1 MSDLTFTNRS
11 IVDFKQKLTG
21 GGARSNLFEVEI
33 EYPIEIAVDTSANG
47 PKEFGKF
54 MIKAAEIPASN
65 LGNIPVPFRG
75 RVLPIAGDRTFD
87 PWTVTIINDT
97 NFRLRDVMER
107 WSDGINDIQTA
118 QGTVDPE
125 TYQTKATVLQLSRG
139 TSTDGKIT
147 SDKNIPI
154 LRTYDFVGIYPNV
167 VSSIPLDH
175 GATDQIEEFQVTFN
189 YLYWEVRGGKDR
201 TGTSLV
207 DKGET
212 GAAGQA
218 FSIATVGDVT

>member
-1 MSDLTFTNRS
+1 MSDLTFSNRS

-33 EYPIEIAVDTSANG
+33 EYPTEINVTTGAEG

-54 MIKAAEIPASN
+54 MIKAAQIPASN

-97 NFRLRDVMER
+97 NFRIREAMEV
-107 WSDGINDIQTA
+107 WSNSINDLQTS
-118 QGTVDPE
+118 QGLINPVD
-125 TYQTKATVLQLSRG
+125 YQTSAKVKQLSRQG
-139 TSTDGKIT
+139 GVDPGDIT
-147 SDKNIPI
+147 V
-154 LRTYDFVGIYPNV
+154 LREYRFEGIYPNV
-167 VSSIPLDH
+167 VSEIALDY

-189 YLYWEVRGGKDR
+189 YLFYSVTDGVTIGESGSPDGA
-201 TGTSLV
+201 SL
-207 DKGET
+207 
-212 GAAGQA
+212 
-218 FSIATVGDVT
+218 I

>member
-1 MSDLTFTNRS
+1 MSDLTFSNRS

-97 NFRLRDVMER
+97 NFKIRDAMEQ
-107 WSDGINDIQTA
+107 WSNSINDLQTA
-118 QGTVDPE
+118 QGLIDPVD
-125 TYQTKATVLQLSRG
+125 YQTNAKVKQLSREG
-139 TSTDGKIT
+139 LNNPGDIT
-147 SDKNIPI
+147 V
-154 LRTYDFVGIYPNV
+154 LREYRFEGIYPNV
-167 VSSIPLDH
+167 VSSIPLDY

-189 YLYWEVRGGKDR
+189 YLFYSVTDGVTIGESGSPDGA
-201 TGTSLV
+201 SL
-207 DKGET
+207 
-212 GAAGQA
+212 
-218 FSIATVGDVT
+218 I